1 MNNVL
6 ITEEDAAMHQFVR
19 YDGLKRPYRKHIQ

>member
-6 ITEEDAAMHQFVR
+6 IAEEDAAMHQFVR
-19 YDGLKRPYRKHIQ
+19 YNGLKRSYRKHIR